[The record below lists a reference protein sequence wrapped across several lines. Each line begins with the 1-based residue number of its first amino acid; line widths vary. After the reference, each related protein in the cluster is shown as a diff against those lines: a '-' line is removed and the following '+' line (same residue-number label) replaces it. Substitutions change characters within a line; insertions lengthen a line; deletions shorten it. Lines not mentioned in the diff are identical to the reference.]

1 MSGRAGRAGIDT
13 AGESFIICEKNRP
26 VAPLLA
32 LMQQKANPIASCL
45 TEARKGMKRA
55 VLEVIQGAVGDSVLA
70 LWLGCYLTE
79 AAPHFALAKR
89 HVQ

>member
-55 VLEVIQGAVGDSVLA
+55 VLEVRPGA
-70 LWLGCYLTE
+70 
-79 AAPHFALAKR
+79 
-89 HVQ
+89 